1 MIRLP
6 GGMLTWAELFS
17 KTEGL
22 LKPSVPAAN
31 APASELTALQAG
43 LPKFL
48 GSRDAD
54 DVNNV
59 FANMKDNKGG
69 KAMRP
74 GLRPRPEALPAA
86 TTPSAAQVGAA
97 IQQASGADGAL
108 LA

>member
-1 MIRLP
+1 
-6 GGMLTWAELFS
+6 MLTWAELFS

-43 LPKFL
+43 LPEFL

-59 FANMKDNKGG
+59 FANMKDSKGG

-74 GLRPRPEALPAA
+74 GLRPRPEALLAA
-86 TTPSAAQVGAA
+86 ATPSATQVGAA
-97 IQQASGADGAL
+97 IQQASGADGVRC
-108 LA
+108 

>member
-1 MIRLP
+1 
-6 GGMLTWAELFS
+6 MLTWAELFS

-74 GLRPRPEALPAA
+74 GLRPRPEPEALLAA

-97 IQQASGADGAL
+97 IQQASGADGVRC
-108 LA
+108 